1 MFSAVSPNTT
11 PPGTDLRV
19 MVASCDAY
27 SDVWQFFFHFL
38 FKFWPDVPTP
48 IYLISNHL
56 TYDDPR
62 VVTITVGED
71 KSWTDG
77 MARGLRQ
84 IPSEYVISFLDDFL
98 LKQPLPLDDIFAVYD
113 ELKKRNGNWCNLKPM
128 APPPE
133 DQPNALIAPLTNIK
147 QSAGFHSGLWR
158 TQYLADLCAQR
169 HMNIWHTEGY
179 IRERI
184 NHGQIE
190 GLFYLTRNKPWLV
203 SYVEV
208 IKRFWK
214 KEGIDFLAKHGLKPD
229 LWRRPYPPQG
239 EDPFSRFARSILK
252 RYTSWAVARDVKRR
266 LAEQGGKVQ
275 PLPQDRISPS
285 A

>member
-1 MFSAVSPNTT
+1 
-11 PPGTDLRV
+11 

-27 SDVWQFFFHFL
+27 SDVWPFFFHFL
-38 FKFWPDVPTP
+38 FKYWPEVPTP
-48 IYLISNHL
+48 IYLISNQL
-56 TYDDPR
+56 SYADPR
-62 VVTITVGED
+62 VVTIKVGKD

-84 IPSEYVISFLDDFL
+84 IPAEYVISFLDDFL
-98 LKQPLPLDDIFAVYD
+98 LKKPLPLDDIFYVFA
-113 ELKKRNGNWCNLKPM
+113 ELKKSNGNWCNLKPM
-128 APPPE
+128 APAPDDKP
-133 DQPNALIAPLTNIK
+133 QSVIAPLTSTK

-169 HMNIWHTEGY
+169 DMNIWQTEGY

-184 NHGQIE
+184 NAGQVE

-203 SYVEV
+203 SYVEA

-214 KEGIDFLAKHGLKPD
+214 KEGIEFLNEHGLKPD

-239 EDPFSRFARSILK
+239 ENPVSRLARSILK
-252 RYTSWAVARDVKRR
+252 RYIHWAVARDVRNR
-266 LAEQGGKVQ
+266 LSKQGGKVQ
-275 PLPQDRISPS
+275 PLQQDCKAPKS
-285 A
+285 